1 MTLIEHLE
9 ELRSRLIIS
18 MGSVAVGAV
27 GGWFLYDP
35 VILLL
40 REPYCDVVNSMPVSQ
55 RPPAGCDFIFLGAID
70 AFVIKLKVVAFIGL
84 FIALPIVLYQLWA
97 FIVPGLTSRE
107 RKLAIPFVASSVILF
122 ALGAVIAYVTLPRGL
137 EFLLGFGGQHIQAVL
152 GAKEFIG
159 FIMIMILAFGV
170 SFEFP
175 LLLIF
180 LSGIGLV
187 SSRQMRSWR
196 RYVVVIIAI
205 VAAVI
210 TPSQDPYTMLAMM
223 GPMVMLYE
231 GAILVTRLMKK

>member
-9 ELRSRLIIS
+9 ELRSRLLIS
-18 MGSVAVGAV
+18 MGAVAVGAI
-27 GGWFLYDP
+27 GGWFLFNP
-35 VILLL
+35 VVGLL
-40 REPYCDVVNSMPVSQ
+40 REPYCDVVNSMPPSQ

-70 AFVIKLKVVAFIGL
+70 AFVIKIKVVAFIGL

-97 FIVPGLTSRE
+97 FVVPGLTSRE
-107 RKLAIPFVASSVILF
+107 RKLAIPFVVSSVLLF
-122 ALGAVIAYVTLPRGL
+122 SLGAVLAYVTLPRGL
-137 EFLLGFGGQHIQAVL
+137 DFLIGFAGEHIQPLL

-159 FIMIMILAFGV
+159 FVMIMTLAFGV

-180 LSGIGLV
+180 LSGVGLI
-187 SSRQMRSWR
+187 SSQQMRGWR
-196 RYVVVIIAI
+196 RYVAVVIAI

-223 GPMVMLYE
+223 VPMVLLYE
-231 GAILVTRLMKK
+231 AAILVTRLMKK